1 MACTLRLSSIIF
13 TIFFQNHNSSLIH
26 SLDATMMYVDLLID
40 LFIYLWRSFCF
51 LIDHT
56 ERCHQGLLIRWIAS
70 GGWFLYLV
78 LKSLLF
84 FLTVIKFAF
93 KMMMTIIMTMIM
105 IMRMMIV
112 IMIVAFVFN
121 YLTMIATMRPD
132 LDIKLVTKFKLI
144 VTRTFFSFLER
155 SMFPI

>member
-1 MACTLRLSSIIF
+1 
-13 TIFFQNHNSSLIH
+13 
-26 SLDATMMYVDLLID
+26 
-40 LFIYLWRSFCF
+40 
-51 LIDHT
+51 
-56 ERCHQGLLIRWIAS
+56 
-70 GGWFLYLV
+70 
-78 LKSLLF
+78 
-84 FLTVIKFAF
+84 
-93 KMMMTIIMTMIM
+93 MMMTIIMTMIM

-112 IMIVAFVFN
+112 MMIVAFVFN